1 MKNKC
6 ILITGAQGD
15 IGSACVE
22 IFKEKGW
29 NVIAVDVVSNSKD
42 VLVCDISNSK
52 DVERLVQKIE
62 KDFGKL
68 DGLVNN
74 AAIQICKPIEH
85 TSIEEWDKVFD
96 TNLKACFWLM
106 KSTLQLLKKS
116 DSASI
121 VNISSVHAVQ
131 TSKNIAA
138 YAVSKGALSALTRNA
153 AIEFAEFG
161 IRVNSV
167 LPGAV
172 DTKMLRDGLQ
182 RDHVKGLTL
191 DEKLND
197 LGKKHLLGRVGNSKE
212 IAQAVFFFADASMS
226 SFITGQS
233 LVVDG
238 GATVRLSTE

>member
-1 MKNKC
+1 MKKTV
-6 ILITGAQGD
+6 LITGAQGG
-15 IGSACVE
+15 IGSACVSL
-22 IFKEKGW
+22 FNEKGW
-29 NVIAVDVVSNSKD
+29 SVIAVDKNAHSKDVLSCDVSNSKD
-42 VLVCDISNSK
+42 IEALIK
-52 DVERLVQKIE
+52 KIE
-62 KDFGKL
+62 NEFGQL
-68 DGLVNN
+68 DALVNN
-74 AAIQICKPIEH
+74 AATQICKSIEH
-85 TSIEEWDKVFD
+85 TSLEEWDQVFN
-96 TNLKACFWLM
+96 TNLKSCFWLM
-106 KSTLQLLKKS
+106 KLTLPLLKKS
-116 DSASI
+116 KTASVI
-121 VNISSVHAVQ
+121 NVSSVHALQ

-191 DEKLND
+191 DEKLKD
-197 LGKKHLLGRVGNSKE
+197 LGRKHLLGRVGESKE
-212 IAQAVFFFADASMS
+212 IAQAIYFFADDQMS

-238 GATVRLSTE
+238 GATIRLSTE